1 MKPEFPESAPAR
13 NIIISVLASHSR
25 CTHDLYKF
33 EMSKHS
39 QELKLRPLQTKWL
52 LALEYTGGS
61 PLSWEN
67 YGLPEYS
74 DLFINLYVFRM

>member
-1 MKPEFPESAPAR
+1 MPEPAR
-13 NIIISVLASHSR
+13 NIIISVVANHS
-25 CTHDLYKF
+25 CSTHDLYKF

-39 QELKLRPLQTKWL
+39 QEPKPRPLQPKWL
-52 LALEYTGGS
+52 LALQHPGRS

-67 YGLPEYS
+67 YGLPENT